1 LGQLASILDKDLI
14 IQLQQE
20 LIRQQGLQIANLK
33 TLDAQKDKMINEQ
46 AKMIKLLE
54 ARIEVLENNQKK
66 NSSNSSKPPGSDIGK
81 VQRTH
86 SLRTKSGKKPGGQPG
101 HTGETLCFN
110 AMADEVVVHAVK
122 QCNGCGKSLS
132 GSAVM
137 EYECRQV
144 FDIPPIEMRVTEH
157 RSEIKTCPCCNTVS
171 RAVFPHGVNQSVQY
185 GINVQQ
191 LAVYFTQYQLLPYGR
206 TAEIFKDLFGHALS
220 SSFLVNNNH
229 RCAVNLDSFIKDLK
243 AILLNQPV
251 LHVDETGF
259 YYESRRNW
267 LHTISTDKHTFYA
280 PHIKRGTE
288 AMHDMSVLPV
298 YEGTLMHDFW
308 KSYNEFECGHA
319 LCNVH
324 HLRDLTFCHEIE
336 KSSWAGHAKQMLLD
350 LHAKVMIA
358 KDAGETSLS
367 KGQLHYWRKKYDDL
381 MNEGLR
387 MHPLPGKQ
395 KGKRGVVKKSKT
407 QNMIARFVEYKDQIL
422 TFAKN
427 FLIPFGN
434 NIAEQAIRM
443 MKVKQKISGCFRSE
457 QGAKD
462 FADIRSYISTMKKQG
477 QPIMQALAA
486 AIQGSPLSSMG

>member
-1 LGQLASILDKDLI
+1 MKQLAAMLNKDLI
-14 IQLQQE
+14 IQLLHEQ
-20 LIRQQGLQIANLK
+20 LRQQAQLITMLK
-33 TLDAQKDKMINEQ
+33 TTNAEKDKMIELLQ
-46 AKMIKLLE
+46 AG
-54 ARIEVLENNQKK
+54 IELLENNQKK
-66 NSSNSSKPPGSDIGK
+66 DSSNSSKPPSSDIGK
-81 VQRTH
+81 PQRTK
-86 SLRTKSGKKPGGQPG
+86 SLRTKSDKKPGGQPG
-101 HTGETLCFN
+101 HIGETLSFT
-110 AMADEVVVHAVK
+110 ATPDEVLVHTVK
-122 QCNGCGKSLS
+122 QCSGCGKTLM
-132 GSAVM
+132 GSAVAD
-137 EYECRQV
+137 YECRQV
-144 FDIPPIEMRVTEH
+144 FDIPPIEMLVTEH
-157 RSEIKTCPCCNTVS
+157 RSEIKSCPCCNTFS
-171 RAVFPHGVNQSVQY
+171 KAEFPQGVNQSVQY

-220 SSFLVNNNH
+220 GSFLVNNNR

-243 AILLNQPV
+243 ATLHSQDV
-251 LHVDETGF
+251 LHADETG
-259 YYESRRNW
+259 YYFEGRRNW

-288 AMHDMSVLPV
+288 AMHDMGVLPV
-298 YEGTLMHDFW
+298 YKGILVHDFW
-308 KSYNEFECGHA
+308 KSYNEFECSHA

-336 KSSWAGHAKQMLLD
+336 KSSWAGQAKQMLLD
-350 LHAKVMIA
+350 LHAKVRIA

-381 MNEGLR
+381 INEGLR
-387 MHPLPGKQ
+387 MHPIPKKQ
-395 KGKRGVVKKSKT
+395 KGKRGVTKKSKT
-407 QNMIARFVEYKDQIL
+407 QNLIERFVDYKEQIL
-422 TFAKN
+422 AFAKN
-427 FLIPFGN
+427 FLVPFGN

-486 AIQGSPLSSMG
+486 AIQGYPLSSVG